1 MPDFSV
7 TKRTDPL
14 TNSSRRVEGD
24 QRVIS
29 GTLRQPQNKYATG
42 GFTVT
47 PASLGF
53 DKGIRDLVVMPDK
66 ENKVTPAVERVSASE
81 WKVRFFSAI
90 GTELAN
96 ESETPKEKDFPFI
109 AWGE

>member
-1 MPDFSV
+1 MADFTV
-7 TKRTDPL
+7 TKRADPL
-14 TNSSRRVEGD
+14 TAGTRRVEGD
-24 QRVIS
+24 QRQIS

-47 PASLGF
+47 PTSLGF
-53 DKGIRDLVVMPDK
+53 DKSIRDLVVLPDK
-66 ENKVTPAVERVSASE
+66 ENKVTPAIERVSATE
-81 WKVRFFSAI
+81 YKIRFFSAI

-96 ESETPKEKDFPFI
+96 ESETPKEKDFPFM